1 MAKTK
6 ATNER
11 TRRSTKRAAAGAG
24 AVRYRGKQAKTGN
37 SLGFRFDRALFKS
50 HPEFNGEVTAQVI
63 APGRMLVSAE
73 TVDARQAQDDQVVA
87 AFLAFLA
94 KEMKR
99 DPQAIQPLDR
109 ALMKSIGELVK
120 NVKVSSDENLG
131 DEALI

>member
-1 MAKTK
+1 MAKRK
-6 ATNER
+6 
-11 TRRSTKRAAAGAG
+11 TRKPVFGRSDSTAAGTQ
-24 AVRYRGKQAKTGN
+24 YRGKQAKTGN

-63 APGRMLVSAE
+63 APGRMLVSAANAPSTQQRE
-73 TVDARQAQDDQVVA
+73 DQVVS

-99 DPQAIQPLDR
+99 QPESIQPLDP
-109 ALMKSIGELVK
+109 ALMKTIDSLVK
-120 NVKVSSDENLG
+120 DMDVSADEDLG